1 MVRNYKNS
9 FGELSADAITFV
21 INDRKQTIRLKNLVR
36 IRFVKRQNY
45 HINGI
50 AFLLC
55 FYLLLLL
62 RNPTLS
68 QAFQS
73 LIFSV
78 TIILLEIGIF
88 FKSFRYTFILIHK
101 NYFMEI
107 IVVQKM
113 SKDAENFAC
122 KINKAVS
129 IWS

>member
-1 MVRNYKNS
+1 MVKNYKNS
-9 FGELSADAITFV
+9 FGELHADAITLIV
-21 INDRKQTIRLKNLVR
+21 NEQKQTIRLKNLVR
-36 IRFVKRQNY
+36 IRFVKRQKY

>member
-1 MVRNYKNS
+1 MVENYKNS

-36 IRFVKRQNY
+36 IRFVKRQKY

-101 NYFMEI
+101 NYFMQI

-113 SKDAENFAC
+113 SKDAENFAGQ
-122 KINKAVS
+122 INKAVS

>member
-1 MVRNYKNS
+1 MVKNYKNS
-9 FGELSADAITFV
+9 FGELSADAITLIV
-21 INDRKQTIRLKNLVR
+21 NEQKQTIRLKNLVR
-36 IRFVKRQNY
+36 IRFVKQQKF

-55 FYLLLLL
+55 LYLLLLL

-68 QAFQS
+68 QAIQS

-78 TIILLEIGIF
+78 TMILLEIGIF
-88 FKSFRYTFILIHK
+88 FKSFRYKFILIKK

-107 IVVQKM
+107 IVIQKM

-122 KINKAVS
+122 KINKAVAL
-129 IWS
+129 WS

>member
-1 MVRNYKNS
+1 MVKNYKNS
-9 FGELSADAITFV
+9 FGELHADAITFV

-36 IRFVKRQNY
+36 IRFVKRQKY

-55 FYLLLLL
+55 FYLLLFL
-62 RNPTLS
+62 RNHTLS
-68 QAFQS
+68 QASQS

-78 TIILLEIGIF
+78 TMILLEIGIF

-101 NYFMEI
+101 NYFMQI

-122 KINKAVS
+122 QINKAVAL
-129 IWS
+129 WS

>member
-1 MVRNYKNS
+1 MVKNYKNS
-9 FGELSADAITFV
+9 FGELHADAITLIV
-21 INDRKQTIRLKNLVR
+21 NEQKQTIRLKNLVR
-36 IRFVKRQNY
+36 IRFVKRQKY

-78 TIILLEIGIF
+78 TMILLEIGIF
-88 FKSFRYTFILIHK
+88 FKSFDEQIKSLQSGKSDIIFSLGESESRKKFG
-101 NYFMEI
+101 YFLCNSAGIGM
-107 IVVQKM
+107 
-113 SKDAENFAC
+113 
-122 KINKAVS
+122 
-129 IWS
+129 